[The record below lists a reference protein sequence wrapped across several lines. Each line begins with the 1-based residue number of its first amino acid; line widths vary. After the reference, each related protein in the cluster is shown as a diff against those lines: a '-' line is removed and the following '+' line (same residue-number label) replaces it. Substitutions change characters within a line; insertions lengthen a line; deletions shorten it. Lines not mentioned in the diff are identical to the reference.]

1 MNNKLQ
7 NMLLGALIVMGIVLC
22 AMLFASESKDGGKES
37 TTRRTTASQSGST
50 APIINAPTTAVDIQ
64 TKLAVITAVNADVKT
79 LSVRTFDEEENYSFY
94 IEQPVCIYTE
104 YGNAMTLSQ
113 LYMGDVVEITY
124 DAVSNKLQ
132 EIRLSGDVL
141 CHRAVS
147 EVTVNTA
154 YRTLTIYGK
163 NYEYSRNVVV
173 VSDLQLITPEQIN
186 VNDVLNVYEKDGKVV
201 SVIVTR
207 GHGYISLT
215 GVDLFLGGYVD
226 IGGENFKT
234 VEKNMMVTV
243 TEGEYKVALSKDGYY
258 GAKTV
263 RVNRDEVTVVDFSEY
278 VEETVHNG
286 NVFFDIDVQGAR
298 LYLNG
303 EETDYSEG
311 ILTLPVGTYSVRVSA
326 QGYENYVDKIEVV
339 ADYQKV
345 NIKMTPSETETQEST
360 TAEGT
365 TAAGNSPQGNGSST
379 GVTSQYETETTTK
392 VSTTNRVYIDGPA
405 GAIIYFDDSYLGVAP
420 LDFAMVTGQHTF
432 IVLSGSTVKSYTVN
446 LVEGADDV
454 RYDFSEK

>member
-7 NMLLGALIVMGIVLC
+7 NMLLGVLIVTGIVLC
-22 AMLFASESKDGGKES
+22 AMLFASESKGGDKES
-37 TTRRTTASQSGST
+37 TARRTTASNGST

-64 TKLAVITAVNADVKT
+64 TKLAVITAVNSDKKT

-94 IEQPVCIYTE
+94 IEQPVYIYTE

-113 LYMGDVVEITY
+113 LYMGDVVDITY
-124 DAVSNKLQ
+124 DALSNKVQ
-132 EIRLSGDVL
+132 EIRLTSDVI

-147 EVTVNTA
+147 EVSVNTA

-173 VSDLQLITPEQIN
+173 VSGLQLITPEQLSKD
-186 VNDVLNVYEKDGKVV
+186 DVINVYEKDGKVV
-201 SVIVTR
+201 SVVVTR

-226 IGGENFKT
+226 IGGENIRT
-234 VEKNMMVTV
+234 VEKNMMITV

-258 GAKTV
+258 GAKTIK
-263 RVNRDEVTVVDFSEY
+263 VNRDEVTVVDFSEY
-278 VEETVHNG
+278 VAEAVQNG
-286 NVFFDIDVQGAR
+286 NVFFDIDVEDAK

-311 ILTLPVGTYSVRVSA
+311 ILTIPVGTYSVRVSA
-326 QGYENYVDKIEVV
+326 QGYDNYVDKIEVV
-339 ADYQKV
+339 ADYQKI

-360 TAEGT
+360 TAGSS
-365 TAAGNSPQGNGSST
+365 NQGNGSST

-392 VSTTNRVYIDGPA
+392 VSTTNRVYIDGPT
-405 GAIIYFDDSYLGVAP
+405 GAIIYFDDSFLGVAP

>member
-7 NMLLGALIVMGIVLC
+7 NMLLGVLIVTGIVLC
-22 AMLFASESKDGGKES
+22 AMLFASESKSGDKES
-37 TTRRTTASQSGST
+37 TARRTTASNGST

-64 TKLAVITAVNADVKT
+64 TKLAVITAVNSDKKT
-79 LSVRTFDEEENYSFY
+79 LSVRTFDEDENYSFY
-94 IEQPVCIYTE
+94 IEQPVYIYTE

-113 LYMGDVVEITY
+113 LYMGDVVDITY
-124 DAVSNKLQ
+124 DALSNKVQ
-132 EIRLSGDVL
+132 EIRLTSDVI

-147 EVTVNTA
+147 EVSVNTA

-163 NYEYSRNVVV
+163 NYGYSRNVVV
-173 VSDLQLITPEQIN
+173 VSGLQLITPEQLGKD
-186 VNDVLNVYEKDGKVV
+186 DVINVYEKDGKVV
-201 SVIVTR
+201 SVVVTR

-226 IGGENFKT
+226 IGGENIKT
-234 VEKNMMVTV
+234 VEKNMMITV

-263 RVNRDEVTVVDFSEY
+263 KVNRDAVTVVDFSEY
-278 VEETVHNG
+278 VADAVQNG
-286 NVFFDIDVQGAR
+286 NVFFDIDAEGAK

-311 ILTLPVGTYSVRVSA
+311 ILTIPVGTYSVRVSA
-326 QGYENYVDKIEVV
+326 QGYDNYVDKIEVV
-339 ADYQKV
+339 ADYQKI

-360 TAEGT
+360 TAAET
-365 TAAGNSPQGNGSST
+365 TAGSSNQGNGSST
-379 GVTSQYETETTTK
+379 GVTTQYETETTTK
-392 VSTTNRVYIDGPA
+392 VSTTNRVYIDGPT